1 MSRRDVGA
9 ARRRKSATDDT
20 GATRRRILDAARSLL
35 RQGRFQAASME
46 EIAEEAGL
54 SRAGLYLHFR
64 SRAALIDAICETLDE
79 SPELQT
85 LHELVGS
92 GDPRESLHR
101 IIEVNTR
108 FWASDEPMFQQ
119 LYGSAALDAAA
130 RDFVNRQT
138 EDRSTGVAILTERLA
153 AAGHLRFGLRVSD
166 ANALI
171 LLITSF
177 SAYLELRRN
186 AGLSAEDI
194 VSLLREVAKQNVLEP
209 EA

>member
-1 MSRRDVGA
+1 
-9 ARRRKSATDDT
+9 
-20 GATRRRILDAARSLL
+20 
-35 RQGRFQAASME
+35 ME

-79 SPELQT
+79 SPELQA

-119 LYGSAALDAAA
+119 LYGSAAIDTAA
-130 RDFVNRQT
+130 RDFVTRQT
-138 EDRSTGVAILTERLA
+138 DDRSTGVAILTERLA
-153 AAGHLRFGLRVSD
+153 AAGHLRSGLRVSD

-171 LLITSF
+171 LLVTSF
-177 SAYLELRRN
+177 STYLELRRT
-186 AGLSAEDI
+186 AGLSAEEV
-194 VSLLREVAKQNVLEP
+194 VSMLQEVAEQNILKPEP
-209 EA
+209 